1 MVLDVEEHFT
11 DELHLFF
18 QFLGRK
24 VLANVDLENP
34 LEAIFYQQ
42 VQSVV
47 NEYWKEY
54 EDIFSHYV
62 DEGAIIGD
70 VFYDILLGESK
81 DHAKQFNVT
90 KSKNNKRQFL
100 DNNIIS
106 SETKE
111 LWAPNTKVAEH
122 LDKYKFEAT
131 EKVKAR
137 VTDEINNI
145 LGEAYREGWGHRDVA
160 EKIQQRFTDL
170 STYESRRIAQTE
182 INTTR
187 NMVQYDRLQLD
198 GMEYKIWHSAHDTR
212 TRKSHL
218 KVDEEIVPINER
230 FSNDLMYPG
239 DKSGDISE
247 WVNCRCSHA
256 AYIMPLGYEAPSFWP
271 FTESDLVKVGSS
283 LSKDYVSD
291 IQERIR
297 LIDGAMVR
305 EHEETTIEKPEP
317 VTPPVVKPKPKK
329 PKAKP
334 KPKPEPTVNVDRM
347 SSNELYESMT
357 KADKKKYDKAKQSI
371 DNIKKTIPV
380 GDPLFKPMTDKYFK
394 TIRDLEAKQKQ
405 KLMKKATAKKPKKET
420 KKLTKAQQKELET
433 LKQETPL
440 NDFDKVKKWADKRTK
455 GKIEYAYT
463 FDTKTGKIVG
473 EEIRGGKAGAKI
485 PDEGPDYG
493 SLHIHT
499 DDLSPW
505 PSNGDI
511 KSYRSMSEKDHYILS
526 SDEVWYVHA
535 DENFGLLGAA
545 MQPEIDRIYDKCIK
559 EGTAI
564 VEKKMRA
571 GKVGLDE
578 ASIKKAA
585 DKEIGDLLLKEFSKP
600 KWKKKGLTVRR
611 AYR

>member
-1 MVLDVEEHFT
+1 MLKAIQGSRKQLKALDNLSNVVLDVEEHFT

-18 QFLGRK
+18 QYLGRK

-47 NEYWKEY
+47 DEYWKEY
-54 EDIFSHYV
+54 EEIFSHYV

-90 KSKNNKRQFL
+90 KSKDNKRQFL

-256 AYIMPLGYEAPSFWP
+256 AYILPLGYEAPDFWP

-283 LSKDYVSD
+283 LSKDYVPQ
-291 IQERIR
+291 IIERLK
-297 LIDGAMVR
+297 LIDGAIIQQREEKEPEIVSITPEVSHPYSDAVEQHMDDFERKVR
-305 EHEETTIEKPEP
+305 
-317 VTPPVVKPKPKK
+317 
-329 PKAKP
+329 
-334 KPKPEPTVNVDRM
+334 
-347 SSNELYESMT
+347 
-357 KADKKKYDKAKQSI
+357 
-371 DNIKKTIPV
+371 
-380 GDPLFKPMTDKYFK
+380 
-394 TIRDLEAKQKQ
+394 KQKVEHLQ
-405 KLMKKATAKKPKKET
+405 FFTDDGLASPIAQGNWGEVRTT
-420 KKLTKAQQKELET
+420 GAQQKWLEEQT
-433 LKQETPL
+433 
-440 NDFDKVKKWADKRTK
+440 RK
-455 GKIEYAYT
+455 GKKIHATHNHPTEYQLGEGNPT
-463 FDTKTGKIVG
+463 LLSDGDHSFFTKMNNNGINLVSHS
-473 EEIRGGKAGAKI
+473 A
-485 PDEGPDYG
+485 EGPDNRYTI
-493 SLHIHT
+493 SRL
-499 DDLSPW
+499 D
-505 PSNGDI
+505 N
-511 KSYRSMSEKDHYILS
+511 Y
-526 SDEVWYVHA
+526 DEVSAEERRKAISWADAKTQDYVNKHYKSNPKLKILREVKA
-535 DENFGLLGAA
+535 DLKAQG
-545 MQPEIDRIYDKCIK
+545 IDWR
-559 EGTAI
+559 T
-564 VEKKMRA
+564 KMREDPEWWDSIEKEVETQVRKMREA
-571 GKVGLDE
+571 DHAKLVEEVNELLNPVGLAVE
-578 ASIKKAA
+578 STPRKK
-585 DKEIGDLLLKEFSKP
+585 
-600 KWKKKGLTVRR
+600 
-611 AYR
+611 